1 MLDILGKEKLHSPVS
16 GHLRA
21 GPLKYTGCAN
31 VRSSWRVPSGAKFT
45 QAAAF
50 NYFVY
55 TIGHGALASHE
66 ERNTAL

>member
-1 MLDILGKEKLHSPVS
+1 MR
-16 GHLRA
+16 HLRA
-21 GPLKYTGCAN
+21 DP
-31 VRSSWRVPSGAKFT
+31 SSTQVLLMSAALGRIPSGAKFT

-55 TIGHGALASHE
+55 TIGHAALASHE

>member
-1 MLDILGKEKLHSPVS
+1 MSAALG
-16 GHLRA
+16 RI
-21 GPLKYTGCAN
+21 
-31 VRSSWRVPSGAKFT
+31 PSGAKFT

-55 TIGHGALASHE
+55 TIGHAALASHE